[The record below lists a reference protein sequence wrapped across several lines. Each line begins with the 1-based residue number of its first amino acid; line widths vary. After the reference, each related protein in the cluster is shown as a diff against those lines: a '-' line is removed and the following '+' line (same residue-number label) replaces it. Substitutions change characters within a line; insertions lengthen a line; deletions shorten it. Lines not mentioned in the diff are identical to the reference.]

1 MTRQT
6 FTFQS
11 GAPVQDQPSARGGS
25 RGAQVIGGAS
35 QGSVVTPGLETNAGP
50 VGAQLGQFFEGLMQP
65 YIQRKQEERFSQGFA
80 AAQSGI
86 ALDEL
91 SHPDN
96 PVNKIFG
103 PSGYEQG
110 AQMYAA
116 STAVSTWQRN
126 QVEDM
131 DNLQTLESQDLAK
144 HIADTSSAM
153 KTGDP
158 FADQMIQK
166 GLFDATGPLLNTIAK
181 RHDLWQQ
188 TRAVNA
194 GTDAIL
200 SQGASMQALVTQQ
213 LALSGGSPEEDAANT
228 ATLGSL
234 DGLFGI
240 MGKPIGMHDES
251 YQKMLVGAVR
261 GLAQAGNGFAVGAMK
276 VKGFW
281 GLMDADDQDK
291 MDELVLKFGSR
302 ANMEMA
308 GRADFADRLRTHD
321 AKVQRGDFNSGE
333 GPADLDRIN
342 DDIKRATGF
351 DVDVFDAKDL
361 RAEGHTI
368 TSAAIAADNKRQDR
382 AYEQFLRKQDWDH
395 DAQVKRDDEA
405 SKVSLATIAWTSG
418 NPVQAIAGGA
428 DHALIEAQANN
439 DWLSGNNKN
448 IIRNFNL
455 GYIPDAVKKS
465 AMSQVDASVGE
476 QYNQNFERTYKQWG
490 NLYKEK
496 PAAALAFYGPY
507 HVVMQKYDSLVKG
520 HTDPITAFA
529 KTFGDASQYGAAEVG
544 PERRKEADKAISG
557 VLSSQATWNPW
568 GLTDLGSNGNNVV
581 KQTAFSYV
589 AKAGNNSAQGTKG
602 LMDESIEAATASGE
616 FERYGQ
622 FAVRNKAGTKPV
634 GQMLGLG
641 ARDSSAV
648 FTNVYNNHMKLV
660 GASPNTDPDSLIRY
674 DDNGHPAF
682 IAVVKDK
689 HGQTRRAIIQYS
701 ELATEAHNYV
711 SDRTAQGRSP
721 RRISFND
728 PAWDAIEAP
737 LEKKYGLPKGG
748 MKAIRTRGER
758 SNSDQVS
765 PVGAST
771 VYQVMPETAA
781 AIKAKYGVDAF
792 SGPKGAAEAAAITLR
807 DGMHRTGSWRGG
819 VTQYIGGTDT
829 AHHGPV
835 TRAYVDRVIGMPAMR

>member
-6 FTFQS
+6 FTFQ
-11 GAPVQDQPSARGGS
+11 GIAPVQDQPSARGSS

-50 VGAQLGQFFEGLMQP
+50 VGAQLGQFFANLMEP
-65 YIQRKQEERFSQGFA
+65 FVQRKQEQRFAEGMA

-86 ALDEL
+86 ALGEL
-91 SHPDN
+91 SHPNN

-131 DNLQTLESQDLAK
+131 DNLQTLEPQDLAK

-158 FADQMIQK
+158 FADQMIQR

-181 RHDLWQQ
+181 RRDAWQQ

-213 LALSGGSPEEDAANT
+213 LALSGGTPEEDAANT

-240 MGKPIGMHDES
+240 MGKPIGMHDDS
-251 YQKMLVGAVR
+251 YQTMLVGAVR
-261 GLAQAGNGFAVGAMK
+261 GLAHAGHGFAVSAMK
-276 VKGFW
+276 AKGFW
-281 GLMDADDQDK
+281 GLMDADQQDK

-308 GRADFADRLRTHD
+308 GRADFAERLRVHD
-321 AKVQRGDFNSGE
+321 TKVQHGDYNSGE

-395 DAQVKRDDEA
+395 DAQVKQDDEA
-405 SKVSLATIAWTSG
+405 SKVSLATIAWTAG

-428 DHALIEAQANN
+428 DHALIEAQATN

-448 IIRNFNL
+448 IIRTFNL
-455 GYIPDAVKKS
+455 GYVSDAVKKS
-465 AMSQVDASVGE
+465 AASQVEASVGE
-476 QYNQNFERTYKQWG
+476 QYNRNFERTYQQWG
-490 NLYKEK
+490 KLYAEK

-529 KTFGDASQYGAAEVG
+529 KTFGDATQYGSTDVG
-544 PERRKEADKAISG
+544 PERGKEAAKAIAG
-557 VLSSQATWNPW
+557 VISSQATWNPW
-568 GLTDLGSNGNNVV
+568 GLTNMGDSGNNIV
-581 KQTAFSYV
+581 KQVSYRYV
-589 AKAGNNSAQGTKG
+589 ATAGNNSSQGTKA
-602 LMDESIEAATASGE
+602 LMDEAIEAATASGE

-648 FTNVYNNHMKLV
+648 FTNVYNKHMSLV
-660 GASPNTDPDSLIRY
+660 GAAPNTDPDSLIRY

-682 IAVVKDK
+682 IAVVKNAK
-689 HGQTRRAIIQYS
+689 GVRVRSIIQYA
-701 ELATEAHNYV
+701 ELATEAHTYV
-711 SDRTAQGRSP
+711 SNRTAQGAADRKP
-721 RRISFND
+721 
-728 PAWDAIEAP
+728 
-737 LEKKYGLPKGG
+737 
-748 MKAIRTRGER
+748 TRF
-758 SNSDQVS
+758 
-765 PVGAST
+765 VGA
-771 VYQVMPETAA
+771 
-781 AIKAKYGVDAF
+781 
-792 SGPKGAAEAAAITLR
+792 
-807 DGMHRTGSWRGG
+807 
-819 VTQYIGGTDT
+819 
-829 AHHGPV
+829 
-835 TRAYVDRVIGMPAMR
+835 PAMR